1 MRRSDERDTHAVTPN
16 LTSSVRAFIGTH
28 GQLPPAGAPTA
39 RARRRRVWTI
49 ASGVVAFAIGG
60 SLALAGAAATAYAD
74 GMTAET
80 STERAASVSSAMTAM
95 TAVTAMVSPTKHERT
110 ISYPLAQ
117 VWPATLRYLRVDQG
131 YALVDR
137 DAEAGFIL
145 FDIPVARRGGEDRT
159 VRGSI
164 EMFATEDMSGR
175 PSVHVSISTEGGPTH
190 LPHTLAEGL
199 ASKLKRER
207 GAPAP
212 PPPKGEAPNDQT
224 KPDDGQPPLVDP
236 PLDP

>member
-1 MRRSDERDTHAVTPN
+1 MS
-16 LTSSVRAFIGTH
+16 
-28 GQLPPAGAPTA
+28 
-39 RARRRRVWTI
+39 TI
-49 ASGVVAFAIGG
+49 ASGIVAVVIGG
-60 SLALAGAAATAYAD
+60 SFALAGAAATAYAD
-74 GMTAET
+74 GVDADGPAATI
-80 STERAASVSSAMTAM
+80 ASVPTAM
-95 TAVTAMVSPTKHERT
+95 AAMAAMVVSPTKHERT

-137 DAEAGFIL
+137 DSEAGFIL
-145 FDIPVARRGGEDRT
+145 FDIPIARRGGEERT
-159 VRGSI
+159 ARGSI

-175 PSVHVSISTEGGPTH
+175 PSVHVLISTEGGPTH

-212 PPPKGEAPNDQT
+212 PPPKGEMPKDEPT
-224 KPDDGQPPLVDP
+224 PDGGQPPLVQPPIDP
-236 PLDP
+236 